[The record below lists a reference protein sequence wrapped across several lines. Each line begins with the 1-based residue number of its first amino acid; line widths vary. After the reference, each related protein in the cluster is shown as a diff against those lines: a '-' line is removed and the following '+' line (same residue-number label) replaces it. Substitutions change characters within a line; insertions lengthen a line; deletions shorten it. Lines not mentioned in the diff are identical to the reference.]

1 MKKSELML
9 FALLRAS
16 LHEQEVE
23 QDFFQQAT
31 ADDWKQ
37 CHQTAAAQGVMALAW
52 DGVLCLHK
60 SELETRFFLS
70 FQFFSSTDTFVEKLT
85 F

>member
-16 LHEQEVE
+16 LHEKEVE
-23 QDFFQQAT
+23 QVFFHEAT
-31 ADDWKQ
+31 DDDWKQ
-37 CHQTAAAQGVMALAW
+37 CHQLAVAQGVMALAW
-52 DGVLCLHK
+52 DGVLRLHK
-60 SELETRFFLS
+60 SEQETRFFLS
-70 FQFFSSTDTFVEKLT
+70 FQFFSSTETLVEKLT

>member
-1 MKKSELML
+1 MKKSEQML

-16 LHEQEVE
+16 LHEKEVE
-23 QDFFQQAT
+23 VDCFQEAT
-31 ADDWKQ
+31 AVDWKLCQ
-37 CHQTAAAQGVMALAW
+37 QIAAAQGVMALAW
-52 DGVLCLHK
+52 DGVLRLPK

-70 FQFFSSTDTFVEKLT
+70 FQFFSSTETLVEKLT